1 MVRSRAR
8 DHVRRVDEASART
21 GVLVMQAWLEE
32 ESETGLRVRI
42 TSRLD
47 VASREEVVVLAS
59 VPDRVCTVVR
69 DWLESFTSDSRR

>member
-1 MVRSRAR
+1 M
-8 DHVRRVDEASART
+8 

-47 VASREEVVVLAS
+47 ITSQEEVVVVAA
-59 VPDRVCTVVR
+59 VPERVYRVVR
-69 DWLESFTSDSRR
+69 EWLESFID